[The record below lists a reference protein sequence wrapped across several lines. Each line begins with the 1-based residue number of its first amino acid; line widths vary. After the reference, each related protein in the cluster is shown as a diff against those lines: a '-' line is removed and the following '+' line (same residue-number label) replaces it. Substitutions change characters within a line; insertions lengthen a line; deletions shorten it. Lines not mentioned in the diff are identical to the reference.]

1 MATYNTTVKHND
13 ALLDVKY
20 TIDFQER
27 EFSIEKIEYYGINVL
42 PLLSEI
48 DVEEITEQIRKDNE

>member
-1 MATYNTTVKHND
+1 MAKTKQ
-13 ALLDVKY
+13 DVKFNGEIVEAVY
-20 TIDFQER
+20 YLIDDDFQLEAINY
-27 EFSIEKIEYYGINVL
+27 EGINVL